1 MSNIWKTRDTVNY
14 TKVDLSIIENP
25 SSMDS
30 AEILPT
36 SLFQTGPLDLISTI
50 QDAHS
55 TQNTITYSTLP
66 W

>member
-1 MSNIWKTRDTVNY
+1 MSNIWKIRDTVNY
-14 TKVDLSIIENP
+14 TKVDRSIIENP

-36 SLFQTGPLDLISTI
+36 SLFQTGPLDLLSTI

-55 TQNTITYSTLP
+55 TQHTITYSTLP